1 MKLSRGD
8 LAMPKLTTLERIK
21 KDLLRLKFARPG
33 TREEKQICFRILREI
48 QSLKL
53 QLREEENHARQ
64 RI

>member
-1 MKLSRGD
+1 
-8 LAMPKLTTLERIK
+8 MPKLTTLERIK